1 MVFNKV
7 ICKVSLFNVV
17 SMLKARKAMKRILVR
32 EELCFACG
40 LRGLLHSAVF
50 QIKAYL
56 EESPQPDQNRNGQ
69 ADVIRRAMPLLRIPA
84 LR

>member
-1 MVFNKV
+1 MWT
-7 ICKVSLFNVV
+7 
-17 SMLKARKAMKRILVR
+17 
-32 EELCFACG
+32 

-56 EESPQPDQNRNGQ
+56 EENPQPDQNRSGQ
-69 ADVIRRAMPLLRIPA
+69 ADLIRRAMPLLRIPA